1 MPTNKLALIRYKT
14 IDACLR
20 NRQRKWALDDLIES
34 VSDALYDYEGIDSG
48 VSKRT
53 IQLDIQ
59 NMRSD
64 KLGYNA
70 PIVVVDRKYYT
81 YDDPEYSITNNALS
95 DHDLEVLQDTLRLL
109 GQFQGFNY
117 FEDIGAMVTKIE
129 SRIDLHTTKENKYID
144 FEKNELLVGLNWI
157 DILLKAVKQRSP
169 VEIVYQSFKS
179 RNPQTRIYHP
189 YMLKEYRNRW
199 FVLANEDSKKSL
211 FTLALD
217 RIKSV
222 RLLDDIKFYPAT
234 RFDPNT
240 FYDNVIGVSKNVG
253 NKTMR
258 VVLHFDNSNAPYVIT
273 KPLHSSQKILNQEN
287 GELTVEINVVHNF
300 ELERVILGFGE
311 SVKVISPKI
320 LVKRIREKHE
330 KALGKYNE

>member
-20 NRQRKWALDDLIES
+20 NRQRKWALDDLIEA

-53 IQLDIQ
+53 VQLDIQ

-258 VVLHFDNSNAPYVIT
+258 VVLHFDNSNAPYVLT